1 MDKYYFISSPH
12 PNHHI
17 LNYTLQQVLPFSV
30 KKRKEKKKHLNSF
43 LFLSINHKLYQSHLQ
58 SGPQATLFSDRSTPT
73 LSSIS
78 TSGSLN
84 RSSAFQFCLWA
95 LPKAIFVPANPEPHR
110 NAYLDLSI
118 KCRPFVSLPALPT
131 HVMSG
136 SEIHTVF

>member
-43 LFLSINHKLYQSHLQ
+43 LFLSINHKLYQSHLHERASSYPLLRPLYSYVKFHFHFWVLKQ
-58 SGPQATLFSDRSTPT
+58 VKCFPVLSLGSTK
-73 LSSIS
+73 SY
-78 TSGSLN
+78 
-84 RSSAFQFCLWA
+84 FCSCKPRTP
-95 LPKAIFVPANPEPHR
+95 PKC
-110 NAYLDLSI
+110 YLDLSI
-118 KCRPFVSLPALPT
+118 KCRPFVSLPVLPT